1 MESGK
6 NGMAYHRLTLLF
18 ISIFLFCQ
26 KEIPIEKSDI
36 IFGSYFRIKIFTQNK
51 EEAEKH
57 LDSLFILLKY
67 YDSLFSYF
75 NKNSALSFINQNKKA
90 RLSKELKE
98 IILLSQEI
106 RDKTFGYFDI
116 TIAPLMEIWGFYDKN
131 YKRPREVEI
140 KEIKKFI
147 GENAYLIREDSIF
160 LKEKTKI
167 DLGGIAVGYILDKLV
182 LFLKSR
188 NIKKGIIDAGGDIIV
203 FGDFKARI
211 GIKDPDK
218 EEIIKTI
225 EIKNGACSTSGD
237 YYNYFKIG
245 DTIFSHIINPI
256 TGEAERALNKHRQVT
271 VIGKKAIICDA
282 LSTALLI
289 MPDSLRNK
297 VLENFK
303 DYKVIF
309 Y

>member
-6 NGMAYHRLTLLF
+6 IGMAHHRIVFLSLLF
-18 ISIFLFCQ
+18 ILCQ
-26 KEIPIEKSDI
+26 REIPIEKSDI
-36 IFGSYFRIKIFTQNK
+36 AFGSYFKIKIFTQNK
-51 EEAEKH
+51 ERDKKY
-57 LDSLFILLKY
+57 LDSIFILVRY

-75 NKNSALSFINQNKKA
+75 NKNSELSFINQNKKA
-90 RLSKELKE
+90 KLSKELKE
-98 IILLSQEI
+98 IISLSEDM
-106 RDKTFGYFDI
+106 RNKTFGYFDI
-116 TIAPLMEIWGFYDKN
+116 TIAPLMELWGFYEKN
-131 YKRPREVEI
+131 YKRPKKEEIQKI
-140 KEIKKFI
+140 KEFI
-147 GENAYLIREDSIF
+147 GKQAYLIKEDSIF
-160 LKEKTKI
+160 LKEKAKI

-188 NIKKGIIDAGGDIIV
+188 NIKKGIIDAGGDIII
-203 FGDFKARI
+203 FGDYKAKI
-211 GIKDPDK
+211 GIKNPNK
-218 EEIIKTI
+218 EEVI
-225 EIKNGACSTSGD
+225 EKIELKESACSTSGG

-271 VIGKKAIICDA
+271 VIGKKAVICDA

-289 MPDSLRNK
+289 IPDSLKDK

-303 DYKVIF
+303 DYKIIF

>member
-6 NGMAYHRLTLLF
+6 IGMAYHRLIFLFLL
-18 ISIFLFCQ
+18 FLFCQ
-26 KEIPIEKSDI
+26 KEVSVEKSDTV
-36 IFGSYFRIKIFTQNK
+36 FGSYFRIKIFTQNK
-51 EEAEKH
+51 EEAEKY
-57 LDSLFILLKY
+57 LDSVFILVKY

-75 NKNSALSFINQNKKA
+75 NKISALSFINQNKKA
-90 RLSKELKE
+90 KLSQELKE
-98 IILLSQEI
+98 IIFLSQEI
-106 RDKTFGYFDI
+106 RNKTFGYFDI
-116 TIAPLMEIWGFYDKN
+116 TIAPLMELWRFYDKN
-131 YKRPREVEI
+131 YKRPKKEEI

-147 GENAYLIREDSIF
+147 GENVYLIKGDSIF
-160 LKEKTKI
+160 LKEKAKI

-182 LFLKSR
+182 LFLKSK

-211 GIKDPDK
+211 GIKDPNQEK
-218 EEIIKTI
+218 IIETI
-225 EIKNGACSTSGD
+225 ELKENALATSGD

-289 MPDSLRNK
+289 IPDSLKNK

-303 DYKVIF
+303 DYKAIF